1 MCAVPGDPHALGMT
15 RTTEPAARDI
25 AGLRRAGT
33 CLLVASG
40 LWWVAAATLIP
51 PEDYFF
57 ADSAR
62 EEALAI
68 VAHPGM
74 FRAFHVVATAG
85 IAAGVVGLALLA
97 RWLRSRTATVAAAVA
112 GAAFVAWLVEA
123 GVRVTAGVSRAR
135 DFASGLTGPE
145 SEPAV
150 GSWPVFAAAAVG
162 FAMPAVV
169 AWVLARERVPG
180 RRSSLLAAVFLTLGT
195 VAAAATLAPS
205 VVYQFGLLPFALVL
219 VLARRRQR
227 ALAPILGSVTACGEA
242 TTKTRGRVDN
252 RRSWCRHGG
261 ITIQEV
267 AP

>member
-25 AGLRRAGT
+25 AGLRRGGT
-33 CLLVASG
+33 GFLVARG
-40 LWWVAAATLIP
+40 PWWGGAATLIP

-150 GSWPVFAAAAVG
+150 GSWPVFAVAAVG
-162 FAMPAVV
+162 FAMPAGG
-169 AWVLARERVPG
+169 ALGPPPEPVP
-180 RRSSLLAAVFLTLGT
+180 R
-195 VAAAATLAPS
+195 
-205 VVYQFGLLPFALVL
+205 
-219 VLARRRQR
+219 
-227 ALAPILGSVTACGEA
+227 
-242 TTKTRGRVDN
+242 
-252 RRSWCRHGG
+252 
-261 ITIQEV
+261 
-267 AP
+267 

>member
-97 RWLRSRTATVAAAVA
+97 RWLRSRTATVAAAVGG
-112 GAAFVAWLVEA
+112 GAL
-123 GVRVTAGVSRAR
+123 
-135 DFASGLTGPE
+135 LPL
-145 SEPAV
+145 PV
-150 GSWPVFAAAAVG
+150 GG
-162 FAMPAVV
+162 G
-169 AWVLARERVPG
+169 G
-180 RRSSLLAAVFLTLGT
+180 RRDT
-195 VAAAATLAPS
+195 
-205 VVYQFGLLPFALVL
+205 
-219 VLARRRQR
+219 RRVR
-227 ALAPILGSVTACGEA
+227 A
-242 TTKTRGRVDN
+242 
-252 RRSWCRHGG
+252 
-261 ITIQEV
+261 
-267 AP
+267 

>member
-51 PEDYFF
+51 PEDYFC
-57 ADSAR
+57 AVSAR
-62 EEALAI
+62 GEALAI

-97 RWLRSRTATVAAAVA
+97 RWLRSRTATVAAAGA
-112 GAAFVAWLVEA
+112 G
-123 GVRVTAGVSRAR
+123 AGVSAW
-135 DFASGLTGPE
+135 GGPAPAP
-145 SEPAV
+145 EPAV
-150 GSWPVFAAAAVG
+150 GSWPVFAVAAVG

-180 RRSSLLAAVFLTLGT
+180 RRSSLVAAVFLTLGT

-227 ALAPILGSVTACGEA
+227 ALAPITGSVTA
-242 TTKTRGRVDN
+242 
-252 RRSWCRHGG
+252 
-261 ITIQEV
+261 
-267 AP
+267 